1 MTPDDELAC
10 ALRRGPAESWED
22 VRLRVE
28 ALGLLPAGSAVPA
41 SEGLDLSWE
50 PWTEPLEL
58 PAALPL
64 APPGGG
70 PWSVELRLSVLAR
83 RVCPL
88 ELRLRS
94 PDALLARRPP
104 PAGAPL
110 ALLGGLALP
119 VLSLAFSPDGA
130 RLASGHRGGL
140 VLLQDLREKR
150 ILHAL
155 RAHQGAASCLA
166 FSPDGRWLA
175 SGGDDERLRV
185 WATSTG
191 ALHAS
196 LDALSGPLHSL
207 DFSPT
212 SGLLAAASRDGA
224 LRLWDAQAGKLLRTL
239 DAHDRP
245 ARAVAF
251 SRDGAW
257 LASAGDDGVLH
268 LWDALARAPLL
279 SRGLPGPTASLA
291 FSPDGRWLA
300 SGDGERGLLLWEPG
314 SWRAL
319 AAREKLEAPLCSLTF
334 SAGGRWLASLDEAG
348 GVNLWDPASGR
359 RLRSWTLLPGARSL
373 RFAPEGAALLVGD
386 GPRVLRL
393 DPVAGER
400 VELVDTPRALLSPSA
415 PVPGGWKV
423 TLEGGQGCLW
433 IEEGHEGAITALALE
448 PRGRVAASGGRD
460 GRVRLWELASGA
472 HLGALDL
479 AAAPTTLAF
488 SPSGDLLAVCSEDR
502 EVIVWRFREDTV
514 AARLGDHRDWAT
526 AAMFRGDGRRLA
538 TGSDDGRVRL
548 WGGSTWSKLAE
559 LAGHEGWV
567 RAVAWSPDGGQVASG
582 GYDERVRLWD
592 GESGRLLEEREVSGA
607 PRGLRFAPG
616 GQELLAFGASG
627 RVDRWSLPS
636 WRPVT
641 SLQGHEGAVIA
652 GRYTDDGREIL
663 TAGQDGTVRRWSTE
677 TGEVLGIQRIGDMLA
692 ADFDPSG
699 DLALTGGWD
708 ETASLWLRCAAS

>member
-1 MTPDDELAC
+1 MTPDDELAR

-28 ALGLLPAGSAVPA
+28 ALGLLPAGSAIPAAEGLALSWDPWTAPLDLPA
-41 SEGLDLSWE
+41 S
-50 PWTEPLEL
+50 
-58 PAALPL
+58 LPL
-64 APPGGG
+64 APPGG

-88 ELRLRS
+88 ELVLRA
-94 PDALLARRPP
+94 PGALLPLPP
-104 PAGAPL
+104 PSAGARL

-119 VLSLAFSPDGA
+119 VLSLAFSPDGM

-150 ILHAL
+150 VLLAIS
-155 RAHQGAASCLA
+155 AHQGAATCLA

-175 SGGDDERLRV
+175 SGGDDERLNV
-185 WATSTG
+185 WQAASG

-196 LDALSGPLHSL
+196 LDALSGALHSL

-257 LASAGDDGVLH
+257 LASAGDDGVLR
-268 LWDALARAPLL
+268 LWDALAWAPLL
-279 SRGLPGPTASLA
+279 SRALPGPVAALA

-319 AAREKLEAPLCSLTF
+319 AAQEKPGAPLRSLAF

-348 GVNLWDPASGR
+348 DVDLWDPTTGR
-359 RLRSWTLLPGARSL
+359 RLRSWPPRPGSRAL
-373 RFAPEGAALLVGD
+373 RFAPEGAALLAGD

-393 DPVAGER
+393 DPVTGER
-400 VELVDTPRALLSPSA
+400 TELLDPPRALLSPTT

-423 TLEGGQGCLW
+423 TLEHGEGCLW
-433 IEEGHEGAITALALE
+433 VEEGHEGAITALALE
-448 PRGRVAASGGRD
+448 PRERVAASGGLDR
-460 GRVRLWELASGA
+460 RVRLWELASGA

-488 SPSGDLLAVCSEDR
+488 SPSGDLLAVCAEDR
-502 EVIVWRFREDTV
+502 EVVVWRFRDNTV
-514 AARLGDHRDWAT
+514 TARLDEHGDWAT
-526 AAMFRGDGRRLA
+526 TAAFRGDGRRLA

-582 GYDERVRLWD
+582 GHDERVRLWD
-592 GESGRLLEEREVSGA
+592 GESGRLLGEREASGA
-607 PRGLRFAPG
+607 LRGLRFAPDG
-616 GQELLAFGASG
+616 GELLAFGGSG
-627 RVDRWSLPS
+627 QVDRWSLPS
-636 WRPVT
+636 WRPVAA
-641 SLQGHEGAVIA
+641 LRGHEGAVVA
-652 GRYTDDGREIL
+652 ARYTDDGRQIL
-663 TAGQDGTVRRWSTE
+663 TAG
-677 TGEVLGIQRIGDMLA
+677 
-692 ADFDPSG
+692 
-699 DLALTGGWD
+699 
-708 ETASLWLRCAAS
+708 